1 MGFTMVPVEHH
12 LRIQSHSVV
21 LESPPCCPV
30 IVISMH
36 IAFDLV
42 PLMSQAA
49 TTSRIINN
57 NEESSSW
64 SPICDDDLSERPN
77 QYLKEP
83 RKSCDACK
91 EKQNRA

>member
-12 LRIQSHSVV
+12 LRVQSHSVV

-49 TTSRIINN
+49 TTSFPLPGLLTTMKSLRHG
-57 NEESSSW
+57 
-64 SPICDDDLSERPN
+64 
-77 QYLKEP
+77 P
-83 RKSCDACK
+83 RSVMMI
-91 EKQNRA
+91 